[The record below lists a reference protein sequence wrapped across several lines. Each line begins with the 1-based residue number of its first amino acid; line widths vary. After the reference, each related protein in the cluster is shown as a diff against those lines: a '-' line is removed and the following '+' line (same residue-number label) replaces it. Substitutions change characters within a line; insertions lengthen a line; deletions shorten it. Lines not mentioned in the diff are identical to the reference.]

1 MKLKISNRIHDNK
14 DTQKPLQLQQKRMQT
29 STNLFVDN
37 RWDTSATS
45 EGTIKYLREGSTT
58 TAAICVKRWQNLE
71 FMPFD
76 ELSAAQ
82 WMRHRHTIAEHFKP
96 PVQPEEKKEGD
107 NSLVASL
114 LETLSVVQRKQWV
127 TKNPQYKEKICLE
140 CGCFNPTKKKCIH
153 HDCPGMCETCFNKKN
168 KTGFTQ

>member
-1 MKLKISNRIHDNK
+1 
-14 DTQKPLQLQQKRMQT
+14 MQT

-96 PVQPEEKKEGD
+96 PVEPEEKKEED
-107 NSLVASL
+107 NSLVTSL
-114 LETLSVVQRKQWV
+114 LEALSVVQRKQWLA
-127 TKNPQYKEKICLE
+127 KNPQYKEKICLE
-140 CGCFNPTKKKCIH
+140 CGCFNPA
-153 HDCPGMCETCFNKKN
+153 KKN
-168 KTGFTQ
+168 VFITIVLECAKRVLIKKIKQVLPSVPVVVKRKK

>member
-1 MKLKISNRIHDNK
+1 
-14 DTQKPLQLQQKRMQT
+14 MQT

-96 PVQPEEKKEGD
+96 PVQPEEKKEEDKPEGKD
-107 NSLVASL
+107 KKDKKQVADS
-114 LETLSVVQRKQWV
+114 EHARAPPDK
-127 TKNPQYKEKICLE
+127 
-140 CGCFNPTKKKCIH
+140 H
-153 HDCPGMCETCFNKKN
+153 H
-168 KTGFTQ
+168 KTGSGKRVDPKKGHPRLI

>member
-1 MKLKISNRIHDNK
+1 
-14 DTQKPLQLQQKRMQT
+14 MQT
-29 STNLFVDN
+29 TNVFVDN

-96 PVQPEEKKEGD
+96 PVQPEEKKEEED
-107 NSLVASL
+107 NSLVTSL
-114 LETLSVVQRKQWV
+114 LEALSVVQRKQWV
-127 TKNPQYKEKICLE
+127 TKTLNI
-140 CGCFNPTKKKCIH
+140 KKK
-153 HDCPGMCETCFNKKN
+153 FV
-168 KTGFTQ
+168 